1 MKTGSDD
8 GRKQI
13 TAEIHKGLKGTLRT
27 VKNRLAKLRLYAR
40 KCQKAISIGIFAMD
54 HRNVVKMILTDDNKH
69 SPEENNYARRRLD
82 ELEEGYLSKPTC
94 TAVKGARRSITTSAA
109 LQFSNHRPHT
119 NDILERI
126 SY

>member
-8 GRKQI
+8 GWKQI

-40 KCQKAISIGIFAMD
+40 KCQKGISIGIFAMD
-54 HRNVVKMILTDDNKH
+54 HRNVVKMIFTDDNKH
-69 SPEENNYARRRLD
+69 IPEENNYARRRLD
-82 ELEEGYLSKPTC
+82 EEGYLSKPTC

-119 NDILERI
+119 NGILERI